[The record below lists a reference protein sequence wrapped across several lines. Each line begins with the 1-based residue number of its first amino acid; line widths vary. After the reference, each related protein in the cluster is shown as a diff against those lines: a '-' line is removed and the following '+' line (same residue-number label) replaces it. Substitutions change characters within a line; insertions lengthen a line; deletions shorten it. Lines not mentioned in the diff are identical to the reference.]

1 MSSESTAEAQKVI
14 DRKILTA
21 IQILSETL
29 NALRNGADEAT
40 MANVEAWIENNK
52 AELGQ
57 RISVS
62 WKRSPTWK
70 RDPRV
75 EVVGSSLQCTDKQTR
90 ISHHSWDFQLTRT
103 KTQS

>member
-14 DRKILTA
+14 DRKILNA
-21 IQILSETL
+21 IQILSELPNTL
-29 NALRNGADEAT
+29 RQGADEAT

-57 RISVS
+57 RINVS
-62 WKRSPTWK
+62 LKRSPTWK

-75 EVVGSSLQCTDKQTR
+75 KS
-90 ISHHSWDFQLTRT
+90 
-103 KTQS
+103 